1 MSNSRGL
8 DHLME
13 QNSTELE
20 FLSTYGSSSVS
31 PIVIDIETANL
42 GPSST
47 GVVNPLDWKI
57 SCVGVYDSLSNKKY
71 IFIPFADILSFTDSL
86 EHNLGLFIALQT
98 SLLKATTADYILP
111 LYPSIYSPGSL
122 ESTLNH
128 WASEGRYFLTHR
140 GLTFDWPILSHYLG
154 IKDLYNWLNHKGR
167 LLDTHAYIEQ
177 QTGYNCGLNALITAC
192 LGPDNG
198 KTLKG
203 SDAPKLW
210 CQGVMDYS
218 VNLSPELLGIVID
231 YCLGDVVKTHGVF
244 DYGLYHE
251 IIQVIPYGVENKV
264 SVPIA
269 SWGMNL

>member
-1 MSNSRGL
+1 MSNTRGL

-111 LYPSIYSPGSL
+111 LYPSSFH
-122 ESTLNH
+122 ST
-128 WASEGRYFLTHR
+128 
-140 GLTFDWPILSHYLG
+140 
-154 IKDLYNWLNHKGR
+154 
-167 LLDTHAYIEQ
+167 
-177 QTGYNCGLNALITAC
+177 
-192 LGPDNG
+192 
-198 KTLKG
+198 
-203 SDAPKLW
+203 
-210 CQGVMDYS
+210 
-218 VNLSPELLGIVID
+218 
-231 YCLGDVVKTHGVF
+231 
-244 DYGLYHE
+244 
-251 IIQVIPYGVENKV
+251 
-264 SVPIA
+264 
-269 SWGMNL
+269 